1 MQKYELTIV
10 LDGKVTAAKKKA
22 VIADIEKAVSLLE
35 GKCGTLID
43 WGVKDLSY
51 KIVKSVSGSFLHL
64 PLELT
69 SDSVKKLVEK
79 VKTQDDII
87 RYLLV
92 KI

>member
-10 LDGKVTAAKKKA
+10 LDGKATTAKKKA
-22 VIADIEKAVSLLE
+22 VTSDIEKAVALLE
-35 GKCGTLID
+35 GKCGTLVD

-51 KIVKSVSGSFLHL
+51 KIVKSESGSFLHI
-64 PLELT
+64 PLEMSSET
-69 SDSVKKLVEK
+69 VKKLVEK
-79 VKTQDDII
+79 IKTQDDII